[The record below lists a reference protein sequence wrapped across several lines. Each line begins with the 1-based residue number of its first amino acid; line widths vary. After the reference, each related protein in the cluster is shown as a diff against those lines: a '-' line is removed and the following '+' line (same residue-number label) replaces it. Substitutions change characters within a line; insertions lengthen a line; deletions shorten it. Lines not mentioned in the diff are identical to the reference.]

1 MNFLTFSD
9 GAKFAD
15 IARNIVMGKGY
26 GTIFSFWSTGVFDSI
41 RNILFESVQV
51 PPVMPYSIAAFFKIF
66 GVNDFA
72 VIATSVF
79 YFVLLLIFVFLLGS
93 KLSKSKLVGL
103 LSTVAVGLNT
113 DMINYATSGA
123 SEMPLM
129 AEIVASAY
137 FLSLKKKWANI
148 VGFVLMIL
156 MYFTRPQGFIYI
168 AGLILYFL
176 LLNFNWKKALITFLV
191 ILTGGFLFDKFVLS
205 ALAWKYFL
213 YPILGRGLST
223 VNQAVVTSSTSEA
236 LRGDTISYGIVLI
249 LKKVFYDLYNFYKL
263 LPQIMSPYLF
273 AIFAIGIA
281 KSRSAFKTSVLFMTV
296 VTFLVTA
303 ISIPFFRYLHPI
315 VPLVYIVAVATL
327 IELVS
332 SFQSPVSN
340 KLSKFQFP
348 ILILTS
354 TFLIFLFGAGQTLG
368 VLLLDS
374 RYEGQTHNVGK
385 PPEYVLLSKILKDNT
400 QANQVV
406 VTNLDTW
413 GSWYGERK
421 TIWYPLEPD
430 MLQPPV
436 GGQTLPFD
444 AIYLTSYLIDDA
456 NYVMGP
462 NWRQI
467 YNDPQHIADKFISA
481 NYKLKG
487 IYTIPASDD
496 YENQG
501 AKAVLLVRK

>member
-1 MNFLTFSD
+1 
-9 GAKFAD
+9 
-15 IARNIVMGKGY
+15 
-26 GTIFSFWSTGVFDSI
+26 
-41 RNILFESVQV
+41 
-51 PPVMPYSIAAFFKIF
+51 
-66 GVNDFA
+66 
-72 VIATSVF
+72 
-79 YFVLLLIFVFLLGS
+79 
-93 KLSKSKLVGL
+93 
-103 LSTVAVGLNT
+103 
-113 DMINYATSGA
+113 
-123 SEMPLM
+123 
-129 AEIVASAY
+129 
-137 FLSLKKKWANI
+137 
-148 VGFVLMIL
+148 MIL

-374 RYEGQTHNVGK
+374 RYEGQTHNVEK

>member
-15 IARNIVMGKGY
+15 IARNILLGNGY
-26 GTIFSFWSTGVFDSI
+26 GSIFSFWSTSVFTSI
-41 RNILFESVQV
+41 KSILFPTPAV
-51 PPVMPYSIAAFFKIF
+51 PPLMPYSIAAFFKIF

-72 VIATSVF
+72 VIATSFF
-79 YFVLLLIFVFLLGS
+79 YFALLLVFVFLLGS
-93 KLSKSKLVGL
+93 KLSKSKFVGV
-103 LSTVAVGLNT
+103 LSTLAVGLNT

-129 AEIVASAY
+129 AEIVAAAY
-137 FLSLKKKWANI
+137 FISLKKKWANI

-168 AGLILYFL
+168 AGLILYWL
-176 LLNFNWKKALITFLV
+176 LLNFKWQKALITFSV
-191 ILTGGFLFDKFVLS
+191 ILVGGFLFDKFVLS
-205 ALAWKYFL
+205 ALTWRYFL

-223 VNQAVVTSSTSEA
+223 VNQAVVTSSTSEV
-236 LRGDTISYGIVLI
+236 LRGASVSYTLVPIV
-249 LKKVFYDLYNFYKL
+249 KKVLYDLYNFFKL

-273 AIFAIGIA
+273 ALFVIGLFR
-281 KSRSAFKTSVLFMTV
+281 SRSAFKTSVLFMTI

-303 ISIPFFRYLHPI
+303 ISIPFFRYLHPV

-327 IELVS
+327 VEII
-332 SFQSPVSN
+332 P
-340 KLSKFQFP
+340 KGKY
-348 ILILTS
+348 LILTS
-354 TFLIFLFGAGQTLG
+354 VFLILLFGAGQTVG

-385 PPEYVLLSKILKDNT
+385 PPEYVLLSQILKDNT
-400 QANQVV
+400 QPNQVV

-421 TIWYPLEPD
+421 TVWYPLEPD
-430 MLQPPV
+430 MLNL
-436 GGQTLPFD
+436 GTGQIPPFD
-444 AIYLTSYLIDDA
+444 AIYLTSYLINDA
-456 NYVMGP
+456 NYVMGS

-467 YNDPQHIADKFISA
+467 FNDPQYITDKFIEA
-481 NYKLKG
+481 NYKLQG
-487 IYTIPASDD
+487 VYTISASDD
-496 YENQG
+496 YERQD